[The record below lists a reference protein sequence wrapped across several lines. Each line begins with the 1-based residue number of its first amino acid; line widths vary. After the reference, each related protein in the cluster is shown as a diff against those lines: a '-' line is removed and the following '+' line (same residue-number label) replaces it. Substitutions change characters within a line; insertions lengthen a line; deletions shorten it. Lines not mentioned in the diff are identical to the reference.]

1 MHTCIN
7 TCIPCKNGLEKKQT
21 CLLKEISTE
30 QINNLSERSS
40 KFWKNNSNEVRII
53 AWCLHGCMV
62 SVVKL
67 GFCYPRLYNMRG
79 VPWSA
84 KNTDSATLICRN
96 PEDQIRWRGKK
107 ADVFI
112 WHLSELGNIDDT
124 NIAVLLLES
133 RVFIVTALSVHKL
146 DRSPIK

>member
-1 MHTCIN
+1 
-7 TCIPCKNGLEKKQT
+7 
-21 CLLKEISTE
+21 
-30 QINNLSERSS
+30 
-40 KFWKNNSNEVRII
+40 
-53 AWCLHGCMV
+53 MV

-67 GFCYPRLYNMRG
+67 GFCYPGLYNMSG

-84 KNTDSATLICRN
+84 KNIDSATLICRN

-107 ADVFI
+107 ADVLI